1 MLSVSDQASV
11 ELKKFFETGKGK
23 GSHLVIYYQGMG

>member
-1 MLSVSDQASV
+1 MLAVTDKASE
-11 ELKKFFETGKGK
+11 ELKKFFETDKAK